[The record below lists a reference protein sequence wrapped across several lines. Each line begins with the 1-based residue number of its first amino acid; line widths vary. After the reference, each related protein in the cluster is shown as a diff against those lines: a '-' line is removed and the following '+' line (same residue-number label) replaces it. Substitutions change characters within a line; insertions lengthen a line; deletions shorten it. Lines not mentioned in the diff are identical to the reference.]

1 MTLAYVG
8 LGSNLGDPARQLADA
23 MHALAG
29 LPQTRLLLRSPLYR
43 TAPWGGVE
51 QPDFINA
58 VVALDT
64 TLTPHALLD
73 ALLSI
78 EQRAGRV
85 RTVPNGPRTLDLDL
99 LHMQGMQLED
109 ARLHLPHPRMAGRA
123 FVLLPLNDI
132 AADLQLPGLG
142 SVAELLAALDTSGCK
157 RLPRAN
163 CLERSGRQA
172 G

>member
-23 MHALAG
+23 RHALAD
-29 LPQTRLLLRSPLYR
+29 LPQTRLLLCSPLYC

-64 TLTPHALLD
+64 ALTPHALLD

-78 EQRAGRV
+78 EQHAGRV

-109 ARLHLPHPRMAGRA
+109 ARLQLPHPRMAGRA
-123 FVLLPLNDI
+123 FVLLPLKDI
-132 AADLQLPGLG
+132 AADLLLPGLG

-157 RLPRAN
+157 RLP
-163 CLERSGRQA
+163 
-172 G
+172 